1 MDKQFSTAEKAGFH
15 LIGKAVADHR
25 PELLQLLFRWGWQF
39 KPDEPAKH
47 LVGAVLETLQSDDGR
62 FQAEFS
68 RMLAAE
74 SNFTGDKIAIGADPV
89 SAIAGA
95 VGAVANLA
103 GTAVN
108 RKMVR
113 KAARTATLNAM
124 LQADAPVPVQT
135 QVQAHRE
142 KKDRKKI
149 PIWPWLMGAV
159 VIIGGVCLFFLTRS

>member
-1 MDKQFSTAEKAGFH
+1 MDNQFSTAEKAGFH

-39 KPDEPAKH
+39 KADEPAKH

-62 FQAEFS
+62 FHAEFS

-108 RKMVR
+108 RKMVK

-124 LQADAPVPVQT
+124 LQADSQVSAQT
-135 QVQAHRE
+135 QVQPRRE
-142 KKDRKKI
+142 NNNRNKK
-149 PIWPWLMGAV
+149 PIWPWLVGAAV
-159 VIIGGVCLFFLTRS
+159 LLGGIGLFFLTRS